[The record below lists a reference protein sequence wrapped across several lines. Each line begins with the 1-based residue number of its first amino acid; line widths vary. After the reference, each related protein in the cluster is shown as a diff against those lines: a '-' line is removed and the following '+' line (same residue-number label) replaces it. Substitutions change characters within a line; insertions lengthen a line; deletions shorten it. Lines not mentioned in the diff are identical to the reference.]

1 MPNIINIRGREILD
15 SQGYPTVEVD
25 VLCDDGS
32 FGRASV
38 PSGASV
44 GKYEALEL
52 RDNDSK
58 RFSGK
63 GVILAVQNVN
73 EIISRKIQGMSIFGQ
88 KEIDETL
95 NYLDNTAN
103 KSQIGANAMLGVSLA
118 CAKAAAFAKK
128 VPLFEYLA
136 ALSGSQSN
144 TYTLPIPFINIING
158 GKHGH
163 NNVDFQEY
171 IIIPIG
177 APSFREAMRCGA
189 EVFHKLG
196 EILDSRGYSTN
207 IGAEGGYTPTFQTNE
222 EALGII
228 SEAISASGYLPGQ
241 HVFIGLDVAASELI
255 NEGRYFF
262 SIEKNSKTTNEMIQ
276 YYQDLISK
284 HPILSIEDGLSE
296 DDWAGWKMMTQMIGG
311 KIKLIG
317 DDLFCTNL
325 ERLNRGIQ
333 NLCANGIII
342 KPNQVGTLSETINTI
357 KLAQSSGYI
366 PIMSHRSGETEDT
379 FIADFAVAIGAFG
392 IKTGSTSR
400 SERLAKYNQLMRIEE
415 RLGGRAIYGPK
426 SSAGYF

>member
-1 MPNIINIRGREILD
+1 LPNIINVRGREILD
-15 SQGYPTVEVD
+15 SQGYPTIEVD

-32 FGRASV
+32 FGRASA

-52 RDNDSK
+52 RDNDLK

-63 GVILAVQNVN
+63 GALLAVNNVN

-95 NYLDNTAN
+95 LYLDNTAN
-103 KSQIGANAMLGVSLA
+103 KSQIGANAILGVSLS
-118 CAKAAAFAKK
+118 CAKAGAFAKK

-136 ALSGSQSN
+136 ALCSSQSN
-144 TYTLPIPFINIING
+144 TYTLPVPFINIING
-158 GKHGH
+158 GKHGG
-163 NNVDFQEY
+163 NNIDFQEY
-171 IIIPIG
+171 MIIPIG
-177 APSFREAMRCGA
+177 AQSFREAIRWGA
-189 EVFHKLG
+189 EIFHKLG
-196 EILDSRGYSTN
+196 EILTSRGYETN
-207 IGAEGGYTPTFQTNE
+207 IGAEGGYTPVFKTNE
-222 EALGII
+222 EAIGVIC
-228 SEAISASGYLPGQ
+228 EAISACGYLPGQ
-241 HVFIGLDVAASELI
+241 HVFIGLDVAASEFI
-255 NEGRYFF
+255 NEGRYYFN
-262 SIEKNSKTTNEMIQ
+262 IEKNSKTTNEMIQ

-296 DDWAGWKMMTQMIGG
+296 DDWAGWKMMTQLIGN

-392 IKTGSTSR
+392 IKAGSTSR

>member
-1 MPNIINIRGREILD
+1 LPNIINIRGREILD

-52 RDNDSK
+52 RDNDTK

-63 GVILAVQNVN
+63 GVLLAIQNIN

-88 KEIDETL
+88 KEIDQTL
-95 NYLDNTAN
+95 IYLDNTQN

-118 CAKAAAFAKK
+118 AAKAGAFAKK

-136 ALSGSQSN
+136 ALCGSQNN
-144 TYTLPIPFINIING
+144 TYTMPVPFINIING

-163 NNVDFQEY
+163 NNTDIQEY
-171 IIIPIG
+171 MIIPIG
-177 APSFREAMRCGA
+177 ASSFREAMRCGA
-189 EVFHKLG
+189 EIFHKLG
-196 EILDSRGYSTN
+196 EILESRGFNIN
-207 IGAEGGYTPTFQTNE
+207 IGAEGGYTPQFKTND
-222 EALGII
+222 EAIKII
-228 SEAISASGYLPGQ
+228 TEAISAAGYLAGQ

-255 NEGRYFF
+255 NEGRYYFN
-262 SIEKNSKTTNEMIQ
+262 IEKINKTTNEMIQ
-276 YYQDLISK
+276 YYQDIVNK
-284 HPILSIEDGLSE
+284 YPILSIEDGLSE
-296 DDWAGWKMMTQMIGG
+296 DDWAGWKLLTQTLGN

-317 DDLFCTNL
+317 DDLFTTSL

-342 KPNQVGTLSETINTI
+342 KPNQVGTLTETINTI

-392 IKTGSTSR
+392 IKSGSTSR
-400 SERLAKYNQLMRIEE
+400 TERLAKYNQLMRIEE
-415 RLGGRAIYGPK
+415 RLGGRAIYGPQ
-426 SSAGYF
+426 SSSHYF